1 MKNGKYGAFI
11 TAAVLLFVASV
22 LFLIAIPVSLD
33 LIVELAE
40 GIDTDD
46 AAAKEEAGG
55 FGELVVAIYTAC
67 AIIFSVIVFCL
78 IISAAFVLSIV
89 GLVFSRRAAKNSE
102 KTVFRA
108 FSAVF
113 TALHIQGI
121 VLSSAPAAAMTLVV
135 IFIIFSIFS

>member
-1 MKNGKYGAFI
+1 MKNGKYGTFI

-22 LFLIAIPVSLD
+22 LFMIAIPVCLD
-33 LIVELAE
+33 LIVEFAE
-40 GIDTDD
+40 GIDAD
-46 AAAKEEAGG
+46 AAVEEAGG
-55 FGELVVAIYTAC
+55 LGGLAVVGYTVTAV
-67 AIIFSVIVFCL
+67 IFTVIVFCL
-78 IISAAFVLSIV
+78 ILSAAFVFSIV

-135 IFIIFSIFS
+135 IFFIFSIFS

>member
-1 MKNGKYGAFI
+1 MKNGKYGTFI

-22 LFLIAIPVSLD
+22 LFMIAIPVCLNM
-33 LIVELAE
+33 IVEFAE
-40 GIDTDD
+40 GIDAD
-46 AAAKEEAGG
+46 AAVKEAGG
-55 FGELVVAIYTAC
+55 VGGFAVVLYTAG
-67 AIIFSVIVFCL
+67 AVIFTVIVFCL

-121 VLSSAPAAAMTLVV
+121 VLSSAPAAVITLVV
-135 IFIIFSIFS
+135 IFFIFSIFS